1 MSNALRLTASER
13 QAIAPL
19 LKIAL
24 KTIEA
29 TVEAK
34 QLDYIT
40 PIAISIIRKSRTA
53 KQNRKTYTNIYE

>member
-1 MSNALRLTASER
+1 MSNTLRLTARER
-13 QAIAPL
+13 QALAPL

-34 QLDYIT
+34 QLDYVT
-40 PIAISIIRKSRTA
+40 PLALSIIKKSRTA
-53 KQNRKTYTNIYE
+53 KQNRKTYSNIYE